1 MSLNRPAQLQIIDP
15 VLTSIARQ
23 YKSHDFIA
31 DSLLTNVP
39 VKTLTGQYP
48 VFRKFD
54 WFTNEVANIKADRAP
69 SREIDFEWGTETYR
83 CEEFALKVSITDLER
98 MQAHEAVR
106 LEANKTDLLSHR
118 MSLAREVRIANI
130 LKKVADGGQ
139 IPNANSATPSNLW
152 DTASANPD
160 ADIRTGAL
168 AVYDATGQSPDT
180 LVLPYKVAYQLATN
194 HGTDSWRAAMIYTV
208 NGQQIIRLG
217 DGILPS
223 EIHGMQV
230 VIAKGPQIDAANEGG
245 ASSISE
251 IWGKNALL
259 LTRGAR
265 TYGQP
270 SSLYRFVHT
279 AQTVTRWR
287 ETDPDLDYIREL
299 ERCDERMVA
308 PDTAYIL
315 KGVVS

>member
-1 MSLNRPAQLQIIDP
+1 MNVRPAQLQIIDP
-15 VLTSIARQ
+15 VLTTVARQ

-31 DSLLTNVP
+31 DDLVTNVP

-48 VFRKFD
+48 VFRKWD

-69 SREIDFEWGTETYR
+69 SREIDFEFGTENYR

-98 MQAHEAVR
+98 AQAHEAVR
-106 LEANKTDLLSHR
+106 LESNKTDLLSHR
-118 MSLAREVRIANI
+118 MSLAKEVRISNI

-139 IPNANSATPSNLW
+139 IPNANSSTPSALW
-152 DTASANPD
+152 DTATANPD
-160 ADIRTGAL
+160 TDIRTAVL
-168 AVYDATGQSPDT
+168 AIYDATGQTPDT
-180 LVLPYKVAYQLATN
+180 LVLPYKVAYHLATN
-194 HGTDSWRAAMIYTV
+194 HGTDSWRAAMVYTV

-223 EIHGMQV
+223 EIHGLKV
-230 VIAKGPQIDAANEGG
+230 VIAKGPQIDSSGEGG
-245 ASSISE
+245 ASSITE
-251 IWGKNALL
+251 IWGKNAVIV
-259 LTRGAR
+259 TRGAQ

-270 SSLYRFVHT
+270 SSLYRMVHT
-279 AQTVTRWR
+279 APLVTRWR
-287 ETDPDLDYIREL
+287 ETDPDIEYIREL

-315 KGVVS
+315 KGVIS